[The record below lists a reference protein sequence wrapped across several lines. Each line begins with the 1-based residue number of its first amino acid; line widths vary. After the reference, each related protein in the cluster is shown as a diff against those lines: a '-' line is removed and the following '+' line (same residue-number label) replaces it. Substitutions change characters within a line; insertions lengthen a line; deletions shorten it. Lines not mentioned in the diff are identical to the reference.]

1 MKKLIKF
8 LFPKTY
14 LSIFDD
20 AYNQAY
26 NDYNNYGDDYHDED
40 YDPYGNELLQHDA
53 DIELERL
60 HDEYYA
66 QIAEEE
72 YEAQLLKEY
81 EEDCRLEQ
89 QELIKLYAPKAPELN
104 VGDKIHLHSKQG
116 MYTITEVYNDSFA
129 YRTRDSIDDAYTNYD
144 DYKCHAGGK

>member
-40 YDPYGNELLQHDA
+40 YDPYGNEMLQHDA
-53 DIELERL
+53 DIELQRL
-60 HDEYYA
+60 QDEHYA
-66 QIAEEE
+66 QMA
-72 YEAQLLKEY
+72 

-89 QELIKLYAPKAPELN
+89 QELYTPKQPLLS

-129 YRTRDSIDDAYTNYD
+129 YCTKYSDISYADYS
-144 DYKCHAGGK
+144 DYKCHAGGKWN